1 MLRLLVSTGEVS
13 GDLQGSLLVLALRR
27 EARRR
32 GLALEIVALGG
43 ERMQRAGA
51 HLLAN
56 TMRMGAIGL
65 WEAVPF
71 LLPTMRLQR
80 RLKRWFEQQLPDGV
94 VLIDYMGP
102 NVSLGLSLKRRYPQV
117 PITYY
122 IAPQEWAFKFGTEGR
137 TNLIRFTNQIL
148 AIFQEEAR
156 YYRCRGADVTY
167 VGHPLLDTVGTTP
180 DRRTARRE
188 LGLREQGPVLLL
200 MPASRRQELRY
211 MLPRIVA
218 AAAALQRLDPS
229 LQVVVAAGLPGF
241 ETRLSQQLR
250 LAGVQAKV
258 IPAADAD
265 RLKPAL
271 CAAAD
276 LALAKSG
283 TVNLELA
290 LRGVPQVV
298 VYRVSWL
305 TAFVARHL
313 LRFSVPHISPVN
325 LVLGERLLPELLQE
339 DLQPEA
345 IVRCALPLLDSTSPE
360 RATMLDGYGRLSR
373 ELGEPGVTDRAAMAI
388 LDQLQAGSTARM
400 AP

>member
-13 GDLQGSLLVLALRR
+13 GDLQGSLLVAALRR

-32 GLALEIVALGG
+32 GLELEIVALGG

-51 HLLAN
+51 RLLAN

-65 WEAVPF
+65 WEALPF
-71 LLPTMRLQR
+71 LLPTLRLQR
-80 RLKRWFEQQLPDGV
+80 RLRRWFAQQVPDGV

-102 NVSLGLSLKRRYPQV
+102 NVNLGLSLKRRYPQV

-167 VGHPLLDTVGTTP
+167 VGHPLLDTVAEAP
-180 DRRTARRE
+180 DRRTARRQ
-188 LGLREQGPVLLL
+188 LGLDERQPVLLL

-211 MLPRIVA
+211 MLPHIVA
-218 AAAALQRLDPS
+218 AAAALQRHDPS
-229 LQVVVAAGLPGF
+229 LQVVVPAGLTGF
-241 ETRLSQQLR
+241 ESRLAQQLR
-250 LAGVQAKV
+250 QAGVRARV

-325 LVLGERLLPELLQE
+325 LVLGERLVPELLQE
-339 DLQPEA
+339 ALRPEA
-345 IVRCALPLLDSTSPE
+345 IVRCALPLLDPASPE
-360 RATMLDGYGRLSR
+360 RQAMLDGYGRLTR
-373 ELGEPGVTDRAAMAI
+373 ELGEPGVTDRAACAI
-388 LDQLQAGSTARM
+388 LDQLRVGSVAPQAS
-400 AP
+400 

>member
-1 MLRLLVSTGEVS
+1 
-13 GDLQGSLLVLALRR
+13 
-27 EARRR
+27 
-32 GLALEIVALGG
+32 
-43 ERMQRAGA
+43 
-51 HLLAN
+51 
-56 TMRMGAIGL
+56 
-65 WEAVPF
+65 
-71 LLPTMRLQR
+71 
-80 RLKRWFEQQLPDGV
+80 
-94 VLIDYMGP
+94 
-102 NVSLGLSLKRRYPQV
+102 
-117 PITYY
+117 
-122 IAPQEWAFKFGTEGR
+122 
-137 TNLIRFTNQIL
+137 
-148 AIFQEEAR
+148 
-156 YYRCRGADVTY
+156 
-167 VGHPLLDTVGTTP
+167 VGTTP

-345 IVRCALPLLDSTSPE
+345 IVRCALPLLDSTSLE

>member
-345 IVRCALPLLDSTSPE
+345 IVRCALPLLDSTSLE

>member
-13 GDLQGSLLVLALRR
+13 GDLQGALLVEALRR

-32 GLALEIVALGG
+32 GLHLEIVALGG

-51 HLLAN
+51 RLLAN

-65 WEAVPF
+65 WEALPF
-71 LLPTMRLQR
+71 LLPTLRLQR
-80 RLKRWFEQQLPDGV
+80 RLRRWFAQQVPDGV

-102 NVSLGLSLKRRYPQV
+102 NVNLGLNLKRRYPQV

-167 VGHPLLDTVGTTP
+167 VGHPLLDTVGDAP
-180 DRRTARRE
+180 DRWSARRQ
-188 LGLREQGPVLLL
+188 LGLDEQQPVLLL

-211 MLPRIVA
+211 MLPHIVT
-218 AAAALQRLDPS
+218 AAAALQRQHPS
-229 LQVVVAAGLPGF
+229 LQVVVPAGLTGF
-241 ETRLSQQLR
+241 EGKLAQQLR
-250 LAGVQAKV
+250 QAGVRARV

-325 LVLGERLLPELLQE
+325 LVLGERLVPELLQE
-339 DLQPEA
+339 DLRPEA
-345 IVRCALPLLDSTSPE
+345 IVRCALPLLDAASPE
-360 RATMLDGYGRLSR
+360 REAMLDGYGRLTR
-373 ELGEPGVTDRAAMAI
+373 ALGEPGVTDRAASAI
-388 LDQLQAGSTARM
+388 LDQLNAGAGAPQAS
-400 AP
+400 